1 MCRIFTELIECVRRE
16 EVVLFVGSGFSIKA
30 GAPSVKGVI
39 DVLLNELTADEQ
51 MILAG
56 NNQLDSVANEFCQMR
71 NRDELI
77 KTLERAFEFV
87 PTNLS
92 DHKMLSS
99 IPHFKHIITT
109 NYDNLIENA
118 YGAKDVHVIR
128 NDEDCTVNHDDKT
141 AVYKLHGDFLAKDR
155 IVVTKSDYTTFFNKV
170 KGSPLWSVIESLFL
184 KKHILFIGY
193 SLEDENI
200 LDIITHI
207 RGAVG
212 NNMRQMFLISP
223 SMVPHKKTRLSNL
236 NVKYYQS
243 KAEDFFEELINELN
257 ENIHYDYVAKK
268 IGFSTL
274 TRYAIQH
281 KVKPIAC
288 QAGVANEVNYKIEH
302 GGQFNITITVDK
314 ELGEKIINR
323 DISIYNDSFPKT
335 SSVPAIRIGK
345 EDMQAFRMSVND
357 MVIDKGDK
365 YSSLFLAPP
374 FRKEIISV
382 KIPDWGFNEKIE
394 AEIYSLDGGKHIKMD
409 IGAFK
414 LSFEF
419 RLQNGNS
426 LGVRFCFSLQD
437 DYMDNSIALR
447 WIKFPMALCENVKV
461 VLSLMNMPLQMQNS
475 MDIEDFKRYEKYYQ
489 NIRDIELYY
498 NVILGAYK
506 NYTPERF
513 MLSELLINS
522 YRESYLV
529 GSCDESQ
536 EIDADILGQLEEVK
550 TLFASGK
557 GVTMAMVQPM
567 ENPIS
572 FCGKDFTIKNKN
584 IFMQNCEVISFDQ
597 VDVNKIRVKVRA
609 NKGDVL
615 IRYSNKEINEMDGFE
630 QLKQLSLS

>member
-1 MCRIFTELIECVRRE
+1 MKVDFGEVIDLIRKE
-16 EVVLFVGSGFSIKA
+16 EVVLFVGAGFSLKA
-30 GAPSVKGVI
+30 GAPSVKRVI
-39 DVLLNELTADEQ
+39 ECLINELTIEEKK
-51 MILAG
+51 ILEG
-56 NNQLDSVANEFCQMR
+56 NNQLDFIANEFCQMR
-71 NRDELI
+71 TRDVLLN
-77 KTLERAFEFV
+77 TLERVFKFTPLDLE
-87 PTNLS
+87 
-92 DHKMLSS
+92 DHKSLSR

-109 NYDNLIENA
+109 NYDSLIEDS
-118 YGAKDVHVIR
+118 YDEGRVHVIR
-128 NDEDCTVNHDDKT
+128 RDEDCAVNHKDKVV
-141 AVYKLHGDFLAKDR
+141 VYKLHGDFSSRER
-155 IVVTKSDYTTFFNKV
+155 IVITKNDYANFFRNV

-184 KKHILFIGY
+184 KNNILFVGY

-200 LDIITHI
+200 LDIISHI
-207 RGAVG
+207 NEAIGD
-212 NNMRQMFLISP
+212 NMRQMFLIAP
-223 SMVPHKKTRLSNL
+223 NLPEYKIAKLNNL

-288 QAGVANEVNYKIEH
+288 QAGVANEVNYKIEQ

-323 DISIYNDSFPKT
+323 DISIYNDNFPKT

-382 KIPDWGFNEKIE
+382 TIPDWGFNEKIE

-461 VLSLMNMPLQMQNS
+461 VLSLMDMPLQMQNS
-475 MDIEDFKRYEKYYQ
+475 MDVEDFNRYEKYYQ

-536 EIDADILGQLEEVK
+536 EIDVDVLGQLEEVK

-557 GVTMAMVQPM
+557 GGTMAMVQPM

>member
-1 MCRIFTELIECVRRE
+1 MSRIFKELIECVRSE
-16 EVVLFVGSGFSIKA
+16 EVVLFVGSGFSLKA
-30 GAPSVKGVI
+30 GAPSVKGVV
-39 DVLLNELTADEQ
+39 DVLLKELTADEQ

-56 NNQLDSVANEFCQMR
+56 NNQLDLVANEFSQMR
-71 NRDELI
+71 NRDELVR
-77 KTLERAFEFV
+77 TLERAFEFV
-87 PTNLS
+87 PTDLS

-109 NYDNLIENA
+109 NYDCLIENA
-118 YGAKDVHVIR
+118 YDAKDVHVIR

-141 AVYKLHGDFLAKDR
+141 VVYKLHGDFLAKDR
-155 IVVTKSDYTTFFNKV
+155 IIVTKSDYTDFFNKV

-200 LDIITHI
+200 LDIISHI

-212 NNMRQMFLISP
+212 GNMRQMFLISP
-223 SMVPHKKTRLSNL
+223 YMAQHKISRLSGL

-268 IGFSTL
+268 ISFSTL
-274 TRYAIQH
+274 TKYAVQH
-281 KVKPIAC
+281 KVKPTAC
-288 QAGVANEVNYKIEH
+288 QTGEKNEVEYKIER
-302 GGQFNITITVDK
+302 GGQFNIAVTVDK
-314 ELGEKIINR
+314 ELGDKIINR
-323 DISIYNDSFPKT
+323 DFSAYNDYFPKT
-335 SSVPAIRIGK
+335 SVPAIRIGK
-345 EDMQAFRMSVND
+345 EDIQAFRMSVND
-357 MVIDKGDK
+357 LIIDKGDK

-374 FRKEIISV
+374 FCKEIISV

-419 RLQNGNS
+419 RLQNENT
-426 LGVRFCFSLQD
+426 LGVKFNFSLQD
-437 DYMDNSIALR
+437 NYIDNSLALR
-447 WIKFPMALCENVKV
+447 WIKLPLALCENVKV
-461 VLSLMNMPLQMQNS
+461 ILSLMDIPLQMHNCG
-475 MDIEDFKRYEKYYQ
+475 DVEDFKCYEKYFQ
-489 NIRDIELYY
+489 NIRDIELFY
-498 NVILGAYK
+498 NVTLGVYK

-513 MLSELLINS
+513 KLSEIIVNSCKENYLI
-522 YRESYLV
+522 
-529 GSCDESQ
+529 GSFEESQ
-536 EIDADILGQLEEVK
+536 EIDVDLIGQLEEIK
-550 TLFASGK
+550 TLFTTTTGL
-557 GVTMAMVQPM
+557 TMASVQSP
-567 ENPIS
+567 EGPIS

-584 IFMQNCEVISFDQ
+584 IFMRNCEIVSFEQ
-597 VDVNKIRVKVRA
+597 IGNNKVKVRVKT

-630 QLKQLSLS
+630 QLKQLPLN